1 MKKLS
6 CILVAVLLVFGIALS
21 PVPALAD
28 ETVDESQTT
37 EASAAG
43 TVTMYRLYNKYSGEH
58 LYTKDQGERSSLVK
72 AGWKDEGVA
81 WVAPAKSDTPVRRM
95 YNRYTG
101 DHHYT
106 TRKDEYDKCAELGW
120 RKEGVGWYSAD
131 AATGEK
137 LYRGF
142 NSYETVGTHLYTA
155 SWSEMSTMLANGWDY
170 EGVAW
175 YGIPF
180 SQISW

>member
-1 MKKLS
+1 MKKSLLVGWVFA
-6 CILVAVLLVFGIALS
+6 LVAAVCLAC
-21 PVPALAD
+21 PATALAAQGSSSEYTYD
-28 ETVDESQTT
+28 SVVIMQ
-37 EASAAG
+37 
-43 TVTMYRLYNKYSGEH
+43 RLYNRWSGEH
-58 LYTKDQGERSSLVK
+58 LYTSDAIEKNNLMEL
-72 AGWKDEGVA
+72 GWADEGIA
-81 WVAPAKSDTPVRRM
+81 WYAPQTSSTPVYRL
-95 YNRYTG
+95 YNPWSG

-106 TRKDEYDKCAELGW
+106 TRKDEYDDCAKHGW

-142 NSYETVGTHLYTA
+142 NSYEVVGTHLYTA
-155 SWSEMSTMLANGWDY
+155 SWTEMSTMVASGWDY